1 MFNLMDWEE
10 SDMNLKDLL
19 LSKQNILRISLKKS
33 NSIQHLVTC
42 RNELETSEECNL
54 VYLLGGF
61 QWK

>member
-1 MFNLMDWEE
+1 
-10 SDMNLKDLL
+10 MNLKGLL

-33 NSIQHLVTC
+33 NSIQHLVAC
-42 RNELETSEECNL
+42 RNELEASEKCNL